1 MIAGI
6 LLVVGSIF
14 IRSGGDEPAAFPPS
28 APAAGSDLS
37 FPLSAGIDVPG
48 RVPNWVYIA
57 GGLASAA
64 GALFFFTGPN
74 GVSRRSVISFALMP
88 GGILYIL
95 GATFFYGDPADRR
108 NILRGA
114 LALVSFLM
122 IVTGI
127 MTFVFIAAGA
137 FDQGQGRPYAILA
150 VFSIILG
157 MCGAYYGMKYQ
168 QSAEGRAI
176 GRKLGFSD
184 ADGEVSSDGA
194 YDSKGVMNGVE
205 TLFNVEPQSGGR
217 NSPPYFTLEV
227 LCRCP
232 NSRGVALSVRPEG
245 FLGPLRISFGSLPRL
260 PGVPYWDFYEVRC
273 DRPESAQNILAEARR
288 EKNVFND
295 KDGFLE
301 MSLEESSFK
310 FTFRSEGYADTA
322 YVYRVLQETS
332 KLASQFH

>member
-6 LLVVGSIF
+6 LLVVGSIL
-14 IRSGGDEPAAFPPS
+14 IRSGDDEPAAPPPS

-37 FPLSAGIDVPG
+37 FPLSAGIDVPN
-48 RVPNWVYIA
+48 RVPGWIYIA

-64 GALFFFTGPN
+64 GVLVFFTGSN
-74 GVSRRSVISFALMP
+74 GVSQRSVISFALIP

-95 GATFFYGDPADRR
+95 GASFFYGDPADRR

-114 LALVSFLM
+114 VGLISFLM
-122 IVTGI
+122 IVAGI

-137 FDQGQGRPYAILA
+137 FDPGQGRPYAVLA
-150 VFSIILG
+150 AFAIILG
-157 MCGAYYGMKYQ
+157 IGGAYYGMKYQ
-168 QSAEGRAI
+168 QSAEGREI
-176 GRKLGFSD
+176 GRKLGFLD

-232 NSRGVALSVRPEG
+232 NTRGVALSVRPES
-245 FLGPLRISFGSLPRL
+245 FLGPLGISFGSMPRL
-260 PGVPYWDFYEVRC
+260 PGLPYWDFYEVRC
-273 DRPESAQNILAEARR
+273 NRPESAQSLLSEARR
-288 EKNVFND
+288 GENVFNN
-295 KDGFLE
+295 KAGFLE
-301 MSLEESSFK
+301 MSLQESAFK
-310 FTFRSEGYADTA
+310 FTFRTEGYADTA

-332 KLASQFH
+332 RLASFFH